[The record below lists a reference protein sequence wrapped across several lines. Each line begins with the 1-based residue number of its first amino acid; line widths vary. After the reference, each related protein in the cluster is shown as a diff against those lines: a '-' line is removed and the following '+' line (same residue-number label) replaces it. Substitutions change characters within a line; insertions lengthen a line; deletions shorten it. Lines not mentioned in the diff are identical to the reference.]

1 MIYFFLRHYGFQSF
15 LLDWTKS
22 SWIALY
28 FAFEPANGGEY
39 RAIYVHKEKKY
50 EKKND
55 SKSYYHIETIEGVAN
70 EGRHRIQQCWLSCA
84 YEDVNTNEQS
94 IIPYEKAIKETGR
107 EKKFVK
113 FYFPRVS
120 IRTIL

>member
-55 SKSYYHIETIEGVAN
+55 SKSYYHIETIEGVAM
-70 EGRHRIQQCWLSCA
+70 
-84 YEDVNTNEQS
+84 
-94 IIPYEKAIKETGR
+94 KAVTEFNSAGYHVPMKM
-107 EKKFVK
+107 
-113 FYFPRVS
+113 
-120 IRTIL
+120 